1 MARSTRKPSNKPADA
16 AVAKEAV
23 SEAATPI
30 NTMSVNSGAGVSGD
44 DNTVAGQQGVAVRG
58 NVGGDVITGTV
69 IVKNYL
75 RRTGLVDEW
84 NTIAEA
90 DYLAR
95 VQHEFA
101 QSLLKQTRPSSENV
115 EAVIA
120 KRYVPVA
127 LNRRTNDAQGQSNRS
142 GEWEQL
148 AIFPCL
154 GLLIG
159 DPYDGKSLLMRKIA
173 CDIAKQAE
181 AEMAGAGKKDETE
194 RDLPIYL
201 PLNRYPFTSADPD
214 ELLKLAAFA
223 CGATPSVMQTYW
235 YGQKRRVCLLI
246 DNVDEIP
253 RQNGECER
261 FLQALAPLLKSR
273 GGTQAQAKHS
283 IIVACRPENDVA
295 ALRTQLTA
303 LFESHSDYA
312 EWSILPLTE
321 DKIGKLLDLY
331 DVPAELGKLIKDD
344 IAIGPDPT
352 AAPSRYWRL
361 VNKPGLIATL
371 GKATKGSGMS
381 NPPRSTV
388 ELCELFIRRLV
399 DQDEETQHLA
409 GGTKPF
415 YAYMQVKRPVLE
427 RIAFRMLLTGQNN
440 LFLDDEFCRELAQYL
455 DKISQTFNRIRRYL
469 PNDWHI
475 ADFLNALQQT
485 PIANAEAA
493 ENGYFEFASTLYRD
507 YFAALYLDRVSGELD
522 TPKRQ
527 ALIDDIL
534 KAGRDR
540 WEDTFIFLSDLS
552 ERRESASKLMDAIF
566 AGSEGSVSAADLWL
580 EKGNSQTSRIPVTVS
595 NEYYRQREVIEES
608 SLAVPPLAMSV
619 ARLAR
624 HRDPRVAL
632 QAVNMLTRF
641 GLGAVMPLLDAVSYS
656 NPFVSASAMHAL
668 LHLGPRL
675 ANRSI
680 ETAPPL
686 IDIDETNLTFN
697 NSGAGNATIGPC
709 VLADVP
715 QTFRAEV
722 QAQLSGLDFDPFTSE
737 CSFKLWH
744 EPVSWFALDYFKQR
758 QVDWIG
764 LAVACDTVKRVSALI
779 LQKALTRS
787 DFNWLVDELDWC
799 LNSYGRVG
807 DRITRALKL
816 NTGDGT
822 IPDARL
828 GWIWAQSDATYTDLR
843 LLFDRINRSA
853 QQSRKPQAILA
864 QAQLPEQPIILK
876 AYCETCLSIDV
887 VDVDAQR
894 NDADRASSLPDLREL
909 AFAHSSGELLH
920 SEFMGIEIGRLYP
933 SMYPVAETLRVR
945 GQIEINQCVD
955 SAVRGIAIHEA
966 HGWNGIR
973 SALSLKIQRLQNSTV
988 EGIVV
993 TPTAAA
999 LAAA

>member
-1 MARSTRKPSNKPADA
+1 MARSTRKPTPKAADA
-16 AVAKEAV
+16 TTELP
-23 SEAATPI
+23 AAPSAANDKADI
-30 NTMSVNSGAGVSGD
+30 SVKSGAGVSGS

-95 VQHEFA
+95 VQLEFA
-101 QSLLKQTRPSSENV
+101 QGLLKQIPPNTENI
-115 EAVIA
+115 EALIA
-120 KRYVPVA
+120 ERYVPVA
-127 LNRRTNDAQGQSNRS
+127 LNRRINEANGQSNRS

-173 CDIAKQAE
+173 CELAKQAE
-181 AEMAGAGKKDETE
+181 ADIAAKKAEVE
-194 RDLPIYL
+194 RYLPIYL
-201 PLNRYPFTSADPD
+201 PLNRYPFSSADPN

-223 CGATPSVMQTYW
+223 CGASPSAMQTYW
-235 YGQKRRVCLLI
+235 YEQKRRVCLLI

-253 RQNGECER
+253 RQNGECDR
-261 FLQALAPLLKSR
+261 FVKALTTLLNSR
-273 GGTQAQAKHS
+273 GGAVGPAKHS
-283 IIVACRPENDVA
+283 IIVACRPENEAA
-295 ALRTQLTA
+295 ALRTQLTN
-303 LFESHSDYA
+303 LFGGHNDYA

-321 DKIGKLLDLY
+321 DKIGKLLALY
-331 DVPAELGKLIKDD
+331 DVPAELGELIKAD
-344 IAIGPDPT
+344 IAIRPDPT

-371 GKATKGSGMS
+371 GRATQGSGMS

-388 ELCELFIRRLV
+388 ELCELFVRRLV
-399 DQDEETQHLA
+399 DQDEETQRLS
-409 GGTKPF
+409 GGDKPF
-415 YAYMQVKRPVLE
+415 YAYAQVKRPVLE
-427 RIAFRMLLTGQNN
+427 RIAFRMLSTGQNN
-440 LFLDDEFCRELAQYL
+440 LFLDDEFCRELAQHL
-455 DKISQTFNRIRRYL
+455 DKISQTFSRIRRYL

-475 ADFLNALQQT
+475 ADFLQALQQT

-507 YFAALYLDRVSGELD
+507 YFAALYLDRVSGDLD
-522 TPKRQ
+522 AAKRQ
-527 ALIDDIL
+527 ALIDSIL
-534 KAGRDR
+534 QTGRDR
-540 WEDTFIFLSDLS
+540 WEDALIFLSDLS
-552 ERRESASKLMDAIF
+552 ERRETASKLMDSIF
-566 AGSEGSVSAADLWL
+566 DGPEGSASAADLWL
-580 EKGNSQTSRIPVTVS
+580 EKGNSQTSRIPAAVAR
-595 NEYYRQREVIEES
+595 EYYRQREFIEES
-608 SLAVPPLAMSV
+608 ELAVPPLAMSV

-624 HRDPRVAL
+624 HHDPRVAL

-641 GLGAVMPLLDAVSYS
+641 GLGAMMPLLDAVGYP

-668 LHLGPRL
+668 LHLGPRI
-675 ANRSI
+675 AKRTV

-686 IDIDETNLTFN
+686 IDIDDTSLAFN

-709 VLADVP
+709 VLSEVP

-722 QAQLSGLDFDPFTSE
+722 QAQLLGLDFDPFTSE

-744 EPVSWFALDYFKQR
+744 EPTAWFALDYFKQR
-758 QVDWIG
+758 QADWIG

-779 LQKALTRS
+779 LQKALTRP

-799 LNSYGRVG
+799 LNSYGRVS

-816 NTGDGT
+816 NTGDGA

-828 GWIWAQSDATYTDLR
+828 AWIWAQSDATYTDLR

-853 QQSRKPQAILA
+853 QQSRKPQMMLA

-876 AYCETCLSIDV
+876 EYCETCLSIDV

-894 NDADRASSLPDLREL
+894 NDDDRASSLPDLREL
-909 AFAHSSGELLH
+909 AFTHSSSELLH
-920 SEFMGIEIGRLYP
+920 SEFMGIQLGTLLP
-933 SMYPVAETLRVR
+933 SVYPVAETLRLH
-945 GQIEINQCVD
+945 GQIDIKQCID
-955 SAVRGIAIHEA
+955 STVRGIAIHEA

-973 SALSLKIQRLQNSTV
+973 SALSLKIQRLQNSRV

-993 TPTAAA
+993 KATAAA